1 MMPLPE
7 PYERRYVQELIRLAK
22 GGEMKKLF
30 NPLEQMLI
38 NDGIKIGLEQGLEQ
52 GLERGLEQG
61 RKEGAAALLE
71 RLLAQRFGPLPKTVS
86 TRLAKADLAQVQAW
100 TDAMASAQSLKQVFK

>member
-1 MMPLPE
+1 MPE
-7 PYERRYVQELIRLAK
+7 PYERRYVQEVIRLAK

-38 NDGIKIGLEQGLEQ
+38 NDGIKIGLEQ

-86 TRLAKADLAQVQAW
+86 NKLAKADLAQVQAW